1 MSEQVLKAL
10 IGEVHALRARLAA
23 LEGSEYIAN
32 AGLLAGLAADAT
44 GAADAHVVA
53 TDANG
58 DATVVDLTATGGVNV
73 GTATGAGT
81 GEVRASA
88 LTLNTRRTCFAGN
101 KTIADNVATGVFRV
115 TAAAKKEAV
124 LLVTALVRTS
134 ADTGYAVSGGRWLVA
149 LRCNDT
155 PLAGSA
161 VTSLGT
167 VDGGSAD
174 GAFADVEVPALTVTD
189 DAANKRFTINVQ
201 ADHTGSW
208 GDGQNMECAYEVELL
223 SEDTANWT
231 FTAL

>member
-1 MSEQVLKAL
+1 MTQIIKQDGTMEGPGSVWVLDAN
-10 IGEVHALRARLAA
+10 GRAK
-23 LEGSEYIAN
+23 IN
-32 AGLLAGLAADAT
+32 AHLLDGLHADAT

-53 TDANG
+53 TDESGNAN
-58 DATVVDLTATGGVNV
+58 V
-73 GTATGAGT
+73 AGLNAT

-88 LTLNTRRTCFAGN
+88 LTLNTKRTCFAGN

-174 GAFADVEVPALTVTD
+174 GAFADVGVPP
-189 DAANKRFTINVQ
+189 
-201 ADHTGSW
+201 
-208 GDGQNMECAYEVELL
+208 
-223 SEDTANWT
+223 
-231 FTAL
+231 

>member
-1 MSEQVLKAL
+1 MSEQILRAL
-10 IGEVHALRARLAA
+10 IAEIHDLRARLAA

-32 AGLLAGLAADAT
+32 AGLLDGLHADAT

-53 TDANG
+53 TDESGNAN
-58 DATVVDLTATGGVNV
+58 V
-73 GTATGAGT
+73 AGLNAT

-88 LTLNTRRTCFAGN
+88 LTLNTKRTCFAGN

-149 LRCNDT
+149 LRWNNT

-167 VDGGSAD
+167 VDGGSA
-174 GAFADVEVPALTVTD
+174 GGSFADVGGPALTVTD
-189 DAANKRFTINVQ
+189 DAANKRFTINIQ
-201 ADHTGSW
+201 ADHTGS
-208 GDGQNMECAYEVELL
+208 GGNGQSMGCAYEVELL